1 MKDQDKE
8 KLDKPLE
15 RAHACMQLIAEEL
28 SGLAASMKPY
38 AKTQTVQPQIA
49 TPIPAGQEVQTV
61 ENVEKAFPEDLREL
75 LNFED
80 KDEYVAIKPRAFLG
94 AENFAKIAD
103 IVKKQLNG
111 DYISMGKQSHFRVPK
126 KRTA

>member
-1 MKDQDKE
+1 
-8 KLDKPLE
+8 
-15 RAHACMQLIAEEL
+15 
-28 SGLAASMKPY
+28 MKPY

-94 AENFAKIAD
+94 GGELRKNRRHR
-103 IVKKQLNG
+103 KKKHACMHRQL
-111 DYISMGKQSHFRVPK
+111 PT
-126 KRTA
+126 RTKLDRKFSLHQQEGTCFLTW